1 MNTSSENYL
10 YFSRSTFY
18 FAVAAIIA
26 TYYKIWLTDVYYL
39 RAVFAPHDDHHFVNL
54 ASYILNGD
62 WLGRYDQYSQYT
74 LMKGVFYP
82 IWIAFSNVLGI
93 PLLMSQ
99 QLLYSFACIVFIV
112 AISPDVKHKGWL
124 FLIFLFLLFNP
135 FTLNIV
141 RVFRLGI
148 YPALVI
154 LVIASAYGLYT
165 RALIGTGK
173 KFLWAVS
180 LGLSLSALWHTRE
193 EAIWIVPSLLVM
205 LFFTVFMIWVN
216 KGHNLKNITVLYTT
230 PLILLV
236 SFTLLLATLNWR
248 SYGIFTP
255 LEINSSEFESAY
267 SGLLKIKA
275 DSWKRFY
282 PVVKEAR
289 MKAYAVSPAFK
300 ELEPFLESD
309 QGQQW
314 QGHRYDI
321 PAAYFIWAFRDAVQ
335 RAGYYNYSESEN
347 PKTIRQTLEF
357 YERMGSELKEACD
370 SGKLECESLLSPF
383 VPPWKKEYTKLLL
396 PTYYDNLK
404 RLVTFDQ
411 FEFRM
416 DKYISVGSYKVFE
429 LYRTV
434 TNESIEVDRRDV
446 RSKRPDFY
454 WKSSERK
461 LKIIR
466 NIWKNFYKNFVPWF
480 FILFIILMPLKAIY
494 ELFKRDIRPVTVLSL
509 AALGAVLSNTAIVTL
524 VQITAYS
531 EIARIMNSGYPAL
544 IIFIVSGFIAL
555 AQLIS
560 GQRKEEASA

>member
-1 MNTSSENYL
+1 MSSENYL
-10 YFSRSTFY
+10 YCSRSTFY

-62 WLGRYDQYSQYT
+62 WLGRYDQYNQYT

-93 PLLMSQ
+93 PLLTSQ

-135 FTLNIV
+135 FTMV
-141 RVFRLGI
+141 VPRVFRLGI

-154 LVIASAYGLYT
+154 LVISSAYGLYT
-165 RALIGTGK
+165 RALIGNGK

-180 LGLSLSALWHTRE
+180 LGLSLSAFWHTRE
-193 EAIWIVPSLLVM
+193 EAIWIIPSLLVM

-255 LEINSSEFESAY
+255 LEIKSSEFESAY

-275 DSWKRFY
+275 DSWKRIY

-300 ELEPFLESD
+300 ELEPYLESKY
-309 QGQQW
+309 GREW
-314 QGHRYDI
+314 QGGRYDI
-321 PAAYFIWAFRDAVQ
+321 PAAFFIWAFRDAVQ

-347 PKTIRQTLEF
+347 PKTIKQTLEF
-357 YERMGSELKEACD
+357 YERMGSELKAACD

-396 PTYYDNLK
+396 PTFYDNLK

-411 FEFRM
+411 FEFRL
-416 DKYISVGSYKVFE
+416 DSHISVGNYKHFE
-429 LYRTV
+429 LFKTV
-434 TNESIEVDRRDV
+434 TNESIEVDRRSI

-454 WKSSERK
+454 LKVSEIK
-461 LKIIR
+461 LKTIR
-466 NIWKNFYKNFVPWF
+466 NIWKNFYQNFVPWF
-480 FILFIILMPLKAIY
+480 FILFIILIPLKAIY
-494 ELFKRDIRPVTVLSL
+494 ELFKRDIRPVTVLGL
-509 AALGAVLSNTAIVTL
+509 AALAAVLSNTAIVTL
-524 VQITAYS
+524 VKITSYN
-531 EIARIMNSGYPAL
+531 EIARAMHAGYPVL
-544 IIFIVSGFIAL
+544 IIFIISGFITL
-555 AQLIS
+555 AQLIR
-560 GQRKEEASA
+560 GQRKRKEEASA